1 MKNNYLKNK
10 LLVGVTLVSM
20 LAMTTACGN
29 GATVEPETTLE
40 EADESPVTLNG
51 NETEKTT
58 DTADDSSEATTDT
71 EESALEESA
80 LEDSATD
87 EISLPSDE
95 SYTSN
100 DGWTVSYY
108 PDVIKV
114 NEVDDHNV
122 QFIYTGES
130 PDTNMAVI
138 SYLEDTTPIEAL
150 DELAKGWGSDAEV
163 TKSEGFFPGTSDKWG
178 YWYTLQDTEGTGY
191 SETVIAGEYNGG
203 VLMFEGVFHLS
214 GDDETDMAIC
224 DITAM
229 IIDSVSYEN
238 FEDQTMYS
246 EYPGTYSAESDGFT
260 YSIVLNDDHTG
271 ALHMQD
277 DIDVIW
283 GDDEIIYAD
292 GSFTY
297 EIELNGDELKLI
309 DGDNKTVYTRE

>member
-29 GATVEPETTLE
+29 GATVEPESTLE
-40 EADESPVTLNG
+40 EADESPVTLGEND
-51 NETEKTT
+51 TEETT
-58 DTADDSSEATTDT
+58 DEAADESSEAATDSAEDAASEDIAT
-71 EESALEESA
+71 EEVSAP
-80 LEDSATD
+80 DY
-87 EISLPSDE
+87 E
-95 SYTSN
+95 SYTSD

-108 PDVIKV
+108 QDVIEV
-114 NEVDDHNV
+114 NEVDEHNV

-130 PDTNMAVI
+130 TDTNMAVI
-138 SYLEDTTPIEAL
+138 SFLEDTTPIEAL

-260 YSIVLNDDHTG
+260 YSVVLNDDHTG

-297 EIELNGDELKLI
+297 EIELNGDELTLI
-309 DGDNKTVYTRE
+309 DGDSKTVYTRE